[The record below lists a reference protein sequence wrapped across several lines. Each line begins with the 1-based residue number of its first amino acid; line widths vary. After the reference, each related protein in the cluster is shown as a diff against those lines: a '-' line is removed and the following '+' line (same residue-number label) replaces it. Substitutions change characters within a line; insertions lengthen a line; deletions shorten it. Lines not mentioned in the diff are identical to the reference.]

1 MKTRL
6 VPMGRAMA
14 VRLPRALVKQA
25 QLDVEVEVQA
35 RKGCIVIRGTQKR
48 RQGWAD
54 AARRVRDEG
63 HDRLIDPVVSTRF
76 DRDEW
81 EW

>member
-14 VRLPRALVKQA
+14 VRLPKALIKEA
-25 QLDVEVEVQA
+25 QLDVEVEVRA
-35 RKGCIVIRGTQKR
+35 RKGCIVIRGTEKP

-54 AARRVRDEG
+54 AARRLREEG
-63 HDRLIDPVVSTRF
+63 QDRLIDPAVSTRF